1 MKRGIKIDKRQAYG
15 HMTLLSTILLQP
27 ANAIADT
34 AAGAIGASGIVQNAI
49 SGNISW
55 LLVGIAFFVV
65 AAMLFFYLKNLV
77 VNTILGVIGWA
88 VLTYIFQLQ
97 LPFWASLIVSAIFG
111 LAGLGVMVILAFLGI
126 VQ

>member
-1 MKRGIKIDKRQAYG
+1 M
-15 HMTLLSTILLQP
+15 LLSILFQT
-27 ANAIADT
+27 ANTVATNNDL
-34 AAGAIGASGIVQNAI
+34 VQSAI
-49 SGNISW
+49 SGDVSW

-65 AAMLFFYLKNLV
+65 AAMLLFFLKNLI

-88 VLTYIFQLQ
+88 ILTYIFQIQ

>member
-1 MKRGIKIDKRQAYG
+1 
-15 HMTLLSTILLQP
+15 MTLLSTILLQP